1 MLAESQANGENVDPE
16 AMLSQE
22 ELLMMVGEA
31 SMVIDQLE
39 QQEEELVR
47 FKMGQTKSIKCPFCQ
62 HVGRSVMEES
72 NPPIA
77 YVLCVVLLLLFGY
90 LGVILFPC
98 LLGVFRS

>member
-39 QQEEELVR
+39 Q
-47 FKMGQTKSIKCPFCQ
+47 
-62 HVGRSVMEES
+62 
-72 NPPIA
+72 
-77 YVLCVVLLLLFGY
+77 
-90 LGVILFPC
+90 
-98 LLGVFRS
+98 